1 MTRTRTLQRG
11 QLLNTIGAMVRYM
24 GETPDH
30 EFKSDLF
37 PLDVAKATNE
47 TERGFGSEYV
57 RAACVPLGYFTRDLT
72 LASSTAGGALAND
85 QRVMHTP
92 FPRGFSVMGDA
103 GVRMLTP
110 AIGEGW
116 PGIPFVQAPA
126 AASWIANEGDPVPES
141 EMTFGL
147 RDVTGKTLGFNFRM
161 TRRLKLNMGQAGDAL
176 IAEQA
181 LRTIATG
188 LDAAILAGTGGSGQ
202 PLGLLFTPGL
212 FEQAGASLGWS
223 GIQAMQKAV
232 LDAGSAESA
241 IRWVGATNVRQLLAA
256 RERAAG
262 SGFIWADRQI
272 DGGPAAAAREAPGGT
287 LFCGDFSSVVVTMSA
302 VTVLVDNRRVTN
314 GSSLVVLLVDADV
327 SVLYPAQLARAT
339 SVT

>member
-1 MTRTRTLQRG
+1 MTRTRNLQRG

-24 GETPDH
+24 AETPDH
-30 EFKSDLF
+30 EFTSEAF
-37 PLDVAKATNE
+37 PLDVSRATNE
-47 TERGFGSEYV
+47 TERGFGNHYV
-57 RAACVPLGYFTRDLT
+57 RSVVVPLGYFARDLT
-72 LASSTAGGALAND
+72 LASPTSGGALTGD
-85 QRVMHTP
+85 PRLMHTP
-92 FPRGFSVMGDA
+92 FPRGFSVMADA
-103 GVRMLTP
+103 GVRIMTP
-110 AIGEGW
+110 AVGESW
-116 PGIPFVQAPA
+116 PGIPFVQNPA
-126 AASWIANEGDPVPES
+126 VPSWIANEGDPVPES

-147 RDVTGKTLGFNFRM
+147 RDVTGKTMGFNFRLS
-161 TRRLKLNMGQAGDAL
+161 RRLQRNVGQAGNGL
-176 IAEQA
+176 IAEDSM
-181 LRTIATG
+181 RRMGVGI
-188 LDAAILAGTGGSGQ
+188 DAAILGGTGGSGQ

-272 DGGPAAAAREAPGGT
+272 DGGPAAAAREAPAGT

-327 SVLYPAQLARAT
+327 SVLYPAMLARAT